1 MDFVLQRG
9 ERVVP
14 IEVKTSRV
22 RGAAAALSR
31 FSQTFGT
38 QPGIV
43 VGPGGVALED
53 FLSEPA
59 SVWC

>member
-1 MDFVLQRG
+1 
-9 ERVVP
+9 VP
-14 IEVKTSRV
+14 IEVKTSRA